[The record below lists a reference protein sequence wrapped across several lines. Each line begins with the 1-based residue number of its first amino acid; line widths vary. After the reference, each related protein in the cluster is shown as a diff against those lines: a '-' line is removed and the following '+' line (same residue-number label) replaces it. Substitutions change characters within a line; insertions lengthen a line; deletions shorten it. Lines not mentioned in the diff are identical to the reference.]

1 MAVAR
6 ERSENVRKKRK
17 RKGEEER
24 EMREKGQCTAQK
36 WKGCV
41 HQATSEQEEHER
53 VKRGATGGQ
62 EGDK

>member
-1 MAVAR
+1 MAIVTATQKR
-6 ERSENVRKKRK
+6 EKEG
-17 RKGEEER
+17 GEGGER
-24 EMREKGQCTAQK
+24 GEKGQCTAQK

-41 HQATSEQEEHER
+41 HQATSEQEEHEG